1 MVHVVAFVAKF
12 DHLRH
17 VFKDDCFAFAA
28 GLFGSMQAC
37 FFAGC
42 NIKRAEKNR
51 GVLDIRL
58 LLGTCSVSLLTMIIF
73 RKSTQG
79 KTDRGFSAFFV
90 EKCVFK
96 TKHSFHPDFSRLVE
110 TLFGIVRRQQVLVLQ
125 TFCTFAHAQTIKI
138 TGKVRVGTQTS
149 RIVAL
154 ATHDGTALHAFAT
167 GVLFAVVGAAMNGNV
182 VGALFFTV
190 VHAAW

>member
-17 VFKDDCFAFAA
+17 VFKDDCFACAA
-28 GLFGSMQAC
+28 GLFGSIQAC
-37 FFAGC
+37 FFVGC
-42 NIKRAEKNR
+42 SIKRAEKDR
-51 GVLDIRL
+51 GALDIRL
-58 LLGTCSVSLLTMIIF
+58 LLSTCKVSLLTI
-73 RKSTQG
+73 QG
-79 KTDRGFSAFFV
+79 ITDRGFSAFFV

-110 TLFGIVRRQQVLVLQ
+110 TLFGIDRRQHVLVLQ

-149 RIVAL
+149 RVVAL

-182 VGALFFTV
+182 VGALLFTV